1 MSEETVAKPNDG
13 AEGEP
18 TVVLEAAE
26 GTVVADSGGAEGQN
40 DTEAIEREAL
50 SAGWVPKDR
59 WKGPASQWRDA
70 ATFVEARNHVLP
82 VVRKENESLRRE
94 LAELRAETE
103 RLRKREQEQEAARET
118 VTLESLKIERR
129 QAMENGDYNKV
140 AELDDKLIAAAAKDA
155 VKKAQPKAEPQQAA
169 IDPQI
174 QETWNRFEAANDWA
188 KTDRGKR
195 VLMEQM
201 TLMRQAGSQLIGD
214 AMLEEAKDRVLRY
227 YPEWGKQPTRR
238 TSMAE
243 SGGYNGAA
251 RGNSKTWGDLRPE
264 AREALESFIESTP
277 GLTKAGVLAR
287 IAKQA
292 DAAEYFRR

>member
-18 TVVLEAAE
+18 TVVLEAPE
-26 GTVVADSGGAEGQN
+26 GAAAADSDGAESQN

-59 WKGPASQWRDA
+59 WKHPASQWRDA
-70 ATFVEARNHVLP
+70 ATFVEARNRVLP

-129 QAMENGDYNKV
+129 QAMENQDYARV
-140 AELDDKLIAAAAKDA
+140 ADLDDKLIAAAAKEA
-155 VKKAQPKAEPQQAA
+155 VKKAQPKQEAA
-169 IDPQI
+169 PAVDPQI

-188 KTDRGKR
+188 KTDRGKQ

-227 YPEWGKQPTRR
+227 YPEWGKQPARR